1 MPHEQIKPNTPDQ
14 SLYPRLDA
22 KGNLT
27 HEWVSTDQIF
37 GKNRSR
43 LTEEQ
48 RRVGIVRSYLNR
60 AMQWVPELRDVNE
73 ESAGGW
79 KDRVVPEIKDGKI
92 DAAGTLIRGTD
103 IQSAQNFV
111 HPNAD
116 LPIASGS
123 ALSVTAHRKDTPDPY
138 GLQVI
143 GETAQEIAKDSKG
156 FYGRI
161 SRASKYN
168 NGEQREDIVVSP
180 ILPGTLSD
188 SDTRI
193 TPADLNSMTLPFKS
207 HAVDFMSVAYFD
219 PQKGI
224 WTVQNVP
231 YGNYSGGPWQT
242 PKNYGGGAITGS
254 VAYQLDGGIY
264 MLNPDAHIDRFLR
277 NTGDLGFTGMSE
289 KMILEMFRQHLIA
302 NKRWI
307 PSAEANIE
315 NPNDPNA
322 ETFGNRY
329 YLRYQAN
336 SDGFAPPLATGRRE
350 LVLVGTPAGI
360 YKKVD
365 TLNIVQLEER
375 PVNIKTAT
383 RKDTANYQE
392 PVKAFQEAVARLR
405 QQYPETD
412 FHEALFTAQG
422 QDSTDKSRRL
432 QEGTSSNFAIVSHG
446 RDGRHNVIMP
456 DARDILDG
464 TTVKLLAKLAEA
476 NGWDVVEREITLQE
490 MRNADEVIS
499 TGTAMGFKGVGTIR
513 NAKGEMLFTG
523 RDETPVTRQLQSDL
537 ALIMLRRH
545 PNTALNSIMTKI
557 A

>member
-1 MPHEQIKPNTPDQ
+1 MTHEQIKPNTPDE

-22 KGNLT
+22 NGNLI
-27 HEWVSTDQIF
+27 HEWVSMEQIH
-37 GKNRSR
+37 GQHRLR

-48 RRVGIVRSYLNR
+48 KRVGTVRAYLNK
-60 AMQWVPELRDVNE
+60 AMQFVPELRKGNE
-73 ESAGGW
+73 SREGGW
-79 KDRVVPEIKDGKI
+79 KDRVVPEIKNGKI
-92 DAAGTLIRGTD
+92 NAAGTLIRGTD

-143 GETAQEIAKDSKG
+143 GETDQEIAKDSSA

-161 SRASKYN
+161 SRASKYD
-168 NGEQREDIVVSP
+168 NGETREDIVVSP
-180 ILPGTLSD
+180 ILLGTVSD

-193 TPADLNSMTLPFKS
+193 TPTDLDSMTLPFKS

-219 PQKGI
+219 PQRGL
-224 WTVQNVP
+224 WTIQNVP

-277 NTGDLGFTGMSE
+277 NTRDLGFTGMSQE
-289 KMILEMFRQHLIA
+289 MILEMFRQHLIA

-315 NPNDPNA
+315 NPNDPTA
-322 ETFGNRY
+322 ATFGNRY

-336 SDGFAPPLATGRRE
+336 SDGFAPPLATGRKE

-375 PVNIKTAT
+375 PVNINTAT

-392 PVKAFQEAVARLR
+392 PVKAFQEAVAKLR

-422 QDSTDKSRRL
+422 QDSNYRSRRL

-446 RDGRHNVIMP
+446 RDGRHSVIMP
-456 DARDILDG
+456 DTRDILDG
-464 TTVKLLAKLAEA
+464 TTVRLLAKLSEA
-476 NGWDVVEREITLQE
+476 NGWDIAERAVTLQE

-513 NAKGEMLFTG
+513 NTNGEMLFTG
-523 RDETPVTRQLQSDL
+523 RDETPATQQLQSDL

-545 PNTALNSIMTKI
+545 PNSALNSIMTKI